1 MSNQSNAKLYGYYS
15 HNHAV
20 MQGCIIRVYMNAR
33 GREVLVTG
41 TGSTRD
47 PESSGYNYPQ
57 TIPVGKITNKW
68 QLISIYRVAEKINP
82 QYLLDPEE
90 EQEAA

>member
-1 MSNQSNAKLYGYYS
+1 MSRNSNSPVYGYYS

-41 TGSTRD
+41 TGPTRD
-47 PESSGYNYPQ
+47 PELSGYNYPQ
-57 TIPVGKITNKW
+57 TIPVGRITNKW
-68 QLISIYRVAEKINP
+68 QLLYTNKVSGGIDP

>member
-1 MSNQSNAKLYGYYS
+1 MTKKKTAPVYGYYS
-15 HNHAV
+15 HNHAAIP
-20 MQGCIIRVYMNAR
+20 GCKVSIYRNTR
-33 GREVLVTG
+33 GREILVTE
-41 TGSTRD
+41 TGSTKD

-57 TIPVGKITNKW
+57 TISVGRITDRW
-68 QLISIYRVAEKINP
+68 QLISSSRISDKINP

>member
-1 MSNQSNAKLYGYYS
+1 MHADGRCCLQGPDLQGIQS
-15 HNHAV
+15 
-20 MQGCIIRVYMNAR
+20 
-33 GREVLVTG
+33 LV
-41 TGSTRD
+41 D
-47 PESSGYNYPQ
+47 INNYPQ